1 MRMRVAD
8 YIAGYLVKMG
18 GRNVF
23 MLSGGMMMHLIDA
36 VGRMPAMKY
45 YCNHHEQAS
54 AIAADVYARCSAQ
67 LGVCYATSGP
77 GATNIVTGLVGA
89 WLESSPVIF
98 LTGQS
103 KLSQTI
109 RGSGL
114 NGLRQFGTFEVDIV
128 PIVESV
134 TKYAVFLNDP
144 KSVRY
149 HLEKA
154 VRLALGGRPGPVL
167 LDIPLD
173 IQAATI
179 NPDKQLGCED
189 ELEPTP
195 VASDENIISVIE
207 EFQSAKRPLIMCG
220 YGVRVAN
227 AVAEFRNLAR
237 RLNCPVAITQ
247 LAKDCLTYDDPLFVG
262 HPGVRGDRAGNF
274 SVQNA
279 DMILIIGTSLN
290 AQTTGYETELFA
302 PRARKIHVDM
312 DKAILH
318 RGENMVSFSIYSEV
332 KAFIERLSQALD
344 RRRTLWDWDTWRKQ
358 CMKWKCHYSVIKEP
372 HRLGGDND
380 LLNYY
385 EFVNVLSEMLCGD
398 ETIVADAG
406 SSFYVM
412 GQGFKLKDSQRFISS
427 GALGSMGFSLPAS
440 LGAAVARPEQAIIC
454 VTGDGSLQTNVHELQ
469 TIRHYNLNIKA
480 FIILN
485 DGYVSI
491 RNTQDSY
498 FDGFRVGSSQESG
511 VSLPCLEDLANAYRL
526 PYIDC
531 PNRSQ
536 LKAAIRRTLSIPGPV
551 ICGIH
556 AQRDQVIMPGVGS
569 IRLPN
574 GMMQSKPLQE
584 MQPLLSDTELRSNM
598 YW

>member
-1 MRMRVAD
+1 MEMRVAD
-8 YIAGYLVKMG
+8 YIAGSLAKIGV
-18 GRNVF
+18 RNVF
-23 MLSGGMMMHLIDA
+23 MLQGGMVMHLVDA

-54 AIAADVYARCSAQ
+54 AMAADAYARCSGR

-98 LTGQS
+98 FTGQS

-114 NGLRQFGTFEVDIV
+114 KGLRQFGTFEVDIV

-134 TKYAVFLNDP
+134 TKYAVFLDDP

-173 IQAATI
+173 IQAAMI

-195 VASDENIISVIE
+195 VASDENIRSVIE

-227 AVAEFRNLAR
+227 AVAEFRNLIR
-237 RLNCPVAITQ
+237 KLNCPVVVTQ

-274 SVQNA
+274 AVQNA
-279 DMILIIGTSLN
+279 DMILIIGSSLN
-290 AQTTGYETELFA
+290 AQTSGYEPELFA
-302 PRARKIHVDM
+302 PHARKIHVDL
-312 DKAILH
+312 DKAILR
-318 RGENMVSFSIYSEV
+318 RGETMVSFSIHSEV
-332 KAFIERLSQALD
+332 KAFIERLSQVLD
-344 RRRTLWDWDTWRKQ
+344 RRRTLWDWVSWQKQ
-358 CMKWKCHYSVIKEP
+358 CVKWKHHYSVIKEP

-412 GQGFKLKDSQRFISS
+412 GQGFKLKDGQRFISS

-440 LGAAVARPEQAIIC
+440 LGAAVARPEQATIC

-469 TIRHYNLNIKA
+469 TVRHYNLNIKA

-485 DGYVSI
+485 DGYVSM

-511 VSLPCLEDLANAYRL
+511 VSFPCLEDLANTYKL
-526 PYIDC
+526 PYVDC
-531 PNRSQ
+531 ASRSQ
-536 LKAAIRRTLSIPGPV
+536 LNTAVRNTIDMPGPV

-556 AQRDQVIMPGVGS
+556 AQPDQVIMPGVGS

-574 GMMQSKPLQE
+574 GRMQSSPLHEMKPLLNE
-584 MQPLLSDTELRSNM
+584 TELQKNM